1 MKYVETHATADVCIM
16 LLGCKKDLEEY
27 REVETEDA
35 RKVKRTE
42 YRSCDI
48 YRLST
53 SMRIILV

>member
-1 MKYVETHATADVCIM
+1 MKYIETHATADVCIM

-42 YRSCDI
+42 YWVLCNFI
-48 YRLST
+48 VFP
-53 SMRIILV
+53 LVCG